1 MVSGRSSYAA
11 ALGLSVLASSLLS
24 VRAYDNSRSDNLAV
38 YWGQNSYGATGSN
51 TADYQKNLS
60 YYCQDDVIN
69 AFPLAFLNVFFGEGG
84 EPSLDLANICSTA
97 NDPVFEGTQLPECS
111 FMASN
116 IQTCQNAGKIVT
128 ISLGGATGS
137 AGFSNASQAEGFAN
151 TIWDLFLGGSSST
164 RPFGDAVL
172 DGVDLDIEGGST
184 EYFTNFVSTLRSLM
198 NSGSKS
204 YYLTAAP
211 QCPFPDAYVGSVI
224 DAESFDAVYVQ
235 FYNNYCGLT
244 NYDNSNDW
252 DFSTWDNWAKNTSPN
267 PNVKV
272 YIGAPAASAAA
283 GSGYVDA
290 ATLGQIAVD
299 TRNSYSSFGGIMLWD
314 ASQAYANDRFDAAVK
329 SSITE
334 NGNTAPAPSTTY
346 SSATSTASA
355 TPTTAPAPSTTSTPA
370 APSSSPTGSAGDCAG
385 VATWVANVAYEGGD
399 QVVYNGNLY
408 TAKWWSYADTPGG
421 SAGDWTEDG
430 ACGAS
435 SDATAV
441 KVAYQSKVAPTN
453 VGPKVAA
460 VPNLSLSSALAAQ
473 TAPPS
478 RRNSRFFR
486 Y

>member
-11 ALGLSVLASSLLS
+11 ALGF
-24 VRAYDNSRSDNLAV
+24 

-151 TIWDLFLGGSSST
+151 TIWNLFLGGSSST

-314 ASQAYANDRFDAAVK
+314 ASQAYDPHAANDRFDAAVK

-370 APSSSPTGSAGDCAG
+370 APSSSSTGSAGDCAG

-408 TAKWWSYADTPGG
+408 TANWWSYADTPGG
-421 SAGDWTEDG
+421 
-430 ACGAS
+430 AS
-435 SDATAV
+435 LGSI
-441 KVAYQSKVAPTN
+441 Q
-453 VGPKVAA
+453 G
-460 VPNLSLSSALAAQ
+460 
-473 TAPPS
+473 
-478 RRNSRFFR
+478 
-486 Y
+486 